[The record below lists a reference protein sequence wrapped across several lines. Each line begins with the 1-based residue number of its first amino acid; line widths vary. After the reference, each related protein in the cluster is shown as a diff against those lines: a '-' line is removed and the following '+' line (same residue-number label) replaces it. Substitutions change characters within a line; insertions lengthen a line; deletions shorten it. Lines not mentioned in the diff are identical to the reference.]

1 MTTLRRAHLLF
12 APALLAALPAAAQW
26 DVSGSVSLQ
35 SEYRY
40 RGQTPGDS
48 ALSPQ
53 LTLNAD
59 HASGLYAGGYAAAM
73 RIGEI
78 DGYKLQAYA
87 GYAQRLSSGLSWEAG
102 CSRITYTQSHSND
115 FHECYGG
122 LNGERISARLSYSPR
137 YLGWSA
143 RVLYAEA
150 NLFTPFTE
158 RINLVAHG
166 GLLYNLDNGTW
177 PGIPARSRY
186 DIKLGV
192 AIPFGNWTV
201 QAAREY
207 SPDDGLRYY
216 GYPVRPAKAWSA
228 GISYAF

>member
-1 MTTLRRAHLLF
+1 MTIILRAALLL
-12 APALLAALPAAAQW
+12 PALLATLPAAAQW
-26 DVSGSVSLQ
+26 DISGSVSVQ

-59 HASGLYAGGYAAAM
+59 HASGWYAGGYAAAM
-73 RIGEI
+73 RIGAT

-87 GYAQRLSSGLSWEAG
+87 GYAQRLSSGLSWDAG
-102 CSRITYTQSHSND
+102 CNRITYTQSHSND
-115 FHECYGG
+115 FHECYAG
-122 LNGERISARLSYSPR
+122 LNGERISSRLSYSPR
-137 YLGWSA
+137 YFGWSA
-143 RVLYAEA
+143 RVLYGEV
-150 NLFTPFTE
+150 NLFYPLTE
-158 RINLVAHG
+158 RINVTAHG
-166 GLLYNLDNGTW
+166 GLLYNLDKGTW

-186 DIKLGV
+186 DVKLGV
-192 AIPFGNWTV
+192 AIPFGNWTL

-207 SPDDGLRYY
+207 SPDDGIRYY

-228 GISYAF
+228 GLSYAF